1 MKVKEIIRQIDDPKI
16 YIEIKQTAKNGGAS
30 FGIYTKKDLFY
41 RDNLT
46 KLTIK
51 NINIQ
56 YFDGKR
62 LLILETNI

>member
-1 MKVKEIIRQIDDPKI
+1 MKIKEIIRQIDDPKI
-16 YIEIKQTAKNGGAS
+16 YIEIKQTSKNGGAS

>member
-16 YIEIKQTAKNGGAS
+16 YIEIKQTLKNGGAS

-62 LLILETNI
+62 LLVLETNI